1 VRKPCSA
8 AWWSTPSRNKLG
20 PIGKLGGYGGV
31 GILLFAGW
39 AALSPQPMAWV
50 YVALVG
56 GFELWLLRRLRS
68 LGAEPVPSGT
78 APYHFGPDEAR
89 LVQRYRFYFT
99 YPAVARDC
107 SSVLAAIGLSGLVLG
122 LWLTFK
128 QAFVPAALIG
138 LNLFAVT
145 RFTKVVAP
153 LLALRLAASRGDREA
168 LLMLEVHEPAWA
180 KIRAGN
186 EQERKM
192 GP

>member
-1 VRKPCSA
+1 
-8 AWWSTPSRNKLG
+8 
-20 PIGKLGGYGGV
+20 
-31 GILLFAGW
+31 
-39 AALSPQPMAWV
+39 M
-50 YVALVG
+50 
-56 GFELWLLRRLRS
+56 WLLRRIRE
-68 LGAEPVPSGT
+68 LGNEPVPPDVV
-78 APYHFGPDEAR
+78 PYHFSADEAR

-99 YPAVARDC
+99 YPTIARDC
-107 SSVLAAIGLSGLVLG
+107 SSVVSAIGLSGLVLG

-168 LLMLEVHEPAWA
+168 LVMLEVHAPAWA

-186 EQERKM
+186 EGERKM
-192 GP
+192 AP